1 MISKP
6 AVAWIAMA
14 CLSLSACGDGRP
26 KGQVVAKVG
35 KEEVTIID
43 LNAALAGAQTPNAAA
58 RKAAEQQALA
68 SILQRK
74 ILAQAAR
81 KQKLDR
87 TPEFARQER
96 QLEENLLFR
105 TWEDKLV
112 KSIPAPNADEIQQFI
127 DQHPDLYKAHK
138 VFTIDVVRFAAPLD
152 PALAEALRPLTTL
165 DQARTLLTERKIAFA
180 NAASKVDALSVDP
193 RFVDQLIKMKTNEI
207 FVMPQASGQ
216 IILGHVTDGLSASHP
231 RSGCDPASIRTSGC
245 PRHEECHLCKGV
257 RAAEVAGPVA
267 RCQPY
272 SAGQGQVEV
281 GFFQLRGS
289 ARICSVGAGL
299 GPTLVSI
306 LGLPLERV

>member
-74 ILAQAAR
+74 SLAQAAR

-216 IILGHVTDGLSASHP
+216 IILGHVTDLAVQPVPNDLAVRHATDYL
-231 RSGCDPASIRTSGC
+231 RRT
-245 PRHEECHLCKGV
+245 
-257 RAAEVAGPVA
+257 RAQDAIQRQFGPVVA
-267 RCQPY
+267 
-272 SAGQGQVEV
+272 QGMKNVTYAKGYE
-281 GFFQLRGS
+281 LPKS
-289 ARICSVGAGL
+289 PAPSPAAS
-299 GPTLVSI
+299 PTA
-306 LGLPLERV
+306 PAKAK